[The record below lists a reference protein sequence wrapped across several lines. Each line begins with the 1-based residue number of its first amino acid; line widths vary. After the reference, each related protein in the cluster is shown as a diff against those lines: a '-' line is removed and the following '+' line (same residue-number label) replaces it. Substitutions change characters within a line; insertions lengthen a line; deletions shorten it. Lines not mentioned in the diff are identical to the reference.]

1 MYTIDFHTHPVPQSF
16 REALTGVGID
26 PIEDDGVP
34 FPAWSIGDHRAFM
47 EEDRAFME
55 EAGIDYSIFSLPS
68 PHIHNGDDAK
78 SAAAARKINEELG
91 AAVHHDPG
99 HFGFTA
105 CLPLPYAEGSL
116 STRTGHARLRKML
129 LRARLPRFS
138 NILQIRPGP
147 FSI

>member
-1 MYTIDFHTHPVPQSF
+1 MYTIDFHTHPVLQSF
-16 REALTGVGID
+16 REALTGLGID
-26 PIEDDGVP
+26 PIEDDGFP
-34 FPAWSIGDHRAFM
+34 LPAWSIKDH
-47 EEDRAFME
+47 RAFME

>member
-47 EEDRAFME
+47 EEV
-55 EAGIDYSIFSLPS
+55 GIGYSIFSLPS

-91 AAVHHDPG
+91 AAVRDDPG
-99 HFGFTA
+99 YFGFTA

-116 STRTGHARLRKML
+116 STRTGRARLRKML
-129 LRARLPRFS
+129 LRARLLRFS
-138 NILQIRPGP
+138 NILRIRPGS

>member
-16 REALTGVGID
+16 REALTDLGID
-26 PIEDDGVP
+26 PIEDDGFP
-34 FPAWSIGDHRAFM
+34 LPAWSIKDH
-47 EEDRAFME
+47 RAFME

-129 LRARLPRFS
+129 SQARSPRFS